1 MYLIIQYT
9 HKFSTFQTESRIH
22 PVCASDGEAVK
33 SAFWKA
39 DKDGDVSTMG
49 RYGLDTFYTAVVIY
63 GTVGATEQ
71 FGYDTMEARFN
82 WSHCWLLNIDA
93 FLAAFLATSKK
104 NKNKKIPQLFSK
116 KALFLLL

>member
-1 MYLIIQYT
+1 MKISLYLIIQYT

-63 GTVGATEQ
+63 GTVDATEQ

-82 WSHCWLLNIDA
+82 
-93 FLAAFLATSKK
+93 
-104 NKNKKIPQLFSK
+104 
-116 KALFLLL
+116 